1 LIAVDTSVVVAA
13 FATWHEG
20 HEAAVGALARRP
32 RLPGHVLVESYS
44 VLTRLPAP
52 HTAAAATV
60 GEFLRDRFSAT
71 PLILPAN
78 GYRRLLDAV
87 QAAGI
92 SGGAIYDAL
101 IAATAKG
108 ANAMLLTRDRR
119 AVATYE
125 KIGARYELIG

>member
-1 LIAVDTSVVVAA
+1 
-13 FATWHEG
+13 
-20 HEAAVGALARRP
+20 
-32 RLPGHVLVESYS
+32 LPAHALVESYS

-52 HTAAAATV
+52 HTAAAQTV
-60 GEFLRDRFSAT
+60 GEFLRDRFSAA

-78 GYRRLLDAV
+78 VYRRLLGTAW
-87 QAAGI
+87 AAGI

-101 IAATAKG
+101 IAATAKS

-125 KIGARYELIG
+125 KIGARFELIA